1 MNIRIINIFLGEK
14 NNAAMKKIIL
24 VFTNTSSSSS
34 ASYSNNVVV
43 QNNATWTL
51 GHDHHFHY
59 GAWINVKSGSKLVI
73 NGCTLASA
81 RLILE
86 PGSKLVISN
95 GGLLVTP
102 VTAKFTAPLG
112 VTVDISNGTIM

>member
-1 MNIRIINIFLGEK
+1 MANCQTVNYFYYFCELFCEFFVTSFLKISFEHSHNKYIFG
-14 NNAAMKKIIL
+14 AKKIKKP
-24 VFTNTSSSSS
+24 
-34 ASYSNNVVV
+34 
-43 QNNATWTL
+43 L